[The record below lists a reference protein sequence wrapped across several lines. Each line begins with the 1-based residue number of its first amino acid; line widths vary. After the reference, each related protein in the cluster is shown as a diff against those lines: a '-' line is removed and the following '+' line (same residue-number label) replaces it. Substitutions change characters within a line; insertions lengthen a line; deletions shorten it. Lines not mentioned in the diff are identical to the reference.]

1 MLGWIVLFSFLGSV
15 LSMAGGM
22 FVLWQQDLAKR
33 FSFFLISFAAGVL
46 LGVAFFN
53 LLPESLEGS
62 GNINIVSIFALL
74 AIVVFFVVERFFWW
88 YHHHRLDTEEHPE
101 ENPIHQ
107 AHAYILLSGDAIHN
121 FVDGIV
127 ITAAFLTDFSLGV
140 AVSVGVF
147 AHELPQEI
155 ADFSVMLSAGF
166 GRMKVFIMNLATSLT
181 TLLGAVLA
189 FFAFALAEGM
199 TPYILAIAVGVF
211 IYIALSDLIPSIH
224 HQSEHKYDALHF
236 FFFVGGIALI
246 FFLQGINVH
255 GG

>member
-1 MLGWIVLFSFLGSV
+1 MLGWIILFSFLGSV

-22 FVLWQQDLAKR
+22 LVLWQQDLAKR
-33 FSFFLISFAAGVL
+33 FSFFFISFAAGVL

-53 LLPESLEGS
+53 LLPEALEGS
-62 GNINIVSIFALL
+62 VDVRTVSFFILS

-101 ENPIHQ
+101 ENPLHR

-121 FVDGIV
+121 FVDGVV

-140 AVSVGVF
+140 AVSLGVF
-147 AHELPQEI
+147 AHEIPQEI

-166 GRMKVFIMNLATSLT
+166 SRMKVFVMNFAASLT

-189 FFAFALAEGM
+189 FFAFSQAQGM

-224 HQSEHKYDALHF
+224 HQSEHKYDVLHF
-236 FFFVGGIALI
+236 LFFIGGIVII
-246 FFLQGINVH
+246 FFLQGINSGV
-255 GG
+255 